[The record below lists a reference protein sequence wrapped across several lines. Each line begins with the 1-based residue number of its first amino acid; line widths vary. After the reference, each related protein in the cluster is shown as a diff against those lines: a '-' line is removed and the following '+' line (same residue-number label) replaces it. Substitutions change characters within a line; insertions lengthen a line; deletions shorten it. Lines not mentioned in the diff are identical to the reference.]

1 MIATI
6 HLDIQKAFDSVPH
19 KKLFKEL
26 EKKGYST
33 ELINTI
39 KWLYA

>member
-19 KKLFKEL
+19 KILFQQLK
-26 EKKGYST
+26 KKGYSE

-39 KWLYA
+39 K

>member
-6 HLDIQKAFDSVPH
+6 HLDIYKAFDSVPH
-19 KKLFKEL
+19 EKLFKEL
-26 EKKGYST
+26 KKKQYS
-33 ELINTI
+33 EEIINTI